1 MHAYKFRE
9 KAVRDVSTL
18 QNVNIVNI
26 YLWVIVLHVIFI
38 FILILCFSMLNFFV
52 YTLSI
57 LYFLLLLM

>member
-18 QNVNIVNI
+18 QNVNI